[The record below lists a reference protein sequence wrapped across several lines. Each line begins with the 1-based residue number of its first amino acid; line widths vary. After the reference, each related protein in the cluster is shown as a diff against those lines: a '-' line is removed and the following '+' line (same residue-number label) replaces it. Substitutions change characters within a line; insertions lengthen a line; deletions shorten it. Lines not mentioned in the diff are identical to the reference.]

1 MLRVCRREKLS
12 ECICGAPPSVA
23 VFAAADGTAA
33 AAAGTGTASATTSA
47 ATGTTA
53 TATAAKARD
62 ADADADADARG
73 ADTTNA
79 QGKSAAGRQLVASA
93 GPLCVR
99 RLCSNIQGQ
108 RYCSDS
114 KLLCSLPFR
123 SQAAALPRSPNCKVA
138 EAHTSTFSAEYQK
151 APPLGSIIRHL
162 TTGIIFIPGPCRRQ
176 PFSCRGKDSRMPC
189 RPAREIQQSS
199 CQ

>member
-1 MLRVCRREKLS
+1 MHLRCTTKRCSIRGSRWYSSSSRHWYSKRNNQRSNRYNCYSNSCESSRCRCRCRRRCKGRRYHK
-12 ECICGAPPSVA
+12 C
-23 VFAAADGTAA
+23 
-33 AAAGTGTASATTSA
+33 TGQVR
-47 ATGTTA
+47 GRA
-53 TATAAKARD
+53 TARSVRWPALCAASMQQHT
-62 ADADADADARG
+62 G
-73 ADTTNA
+73 AALLLHRVD
-79 QGKSAAGRQLVASA
+79 RIV
-93 GPLCVR
+93 
-99 RLCSNIQGQ
+99 
-108 RYCSDS
+108 CSDS

-138 EAHTSTFSAEYQK
+138 EAHTSTLSAEYQK